1 MASRTSSFI
10 MLHGVLF
17 LIFNGEWCWSSCS
30 KVKNFL
36 WKLPKFNTNH
46 GCRSINIQGAVGTTW
61 RAWRMFVTLSRAPS
75 CFQRLCWCLCN
86 VIITHQK
93 VFVFSSLHTPFFP
106 LFFYNPN
113 ATQPIISLDTVNA
126 NQLRK
131 LHAGFVRRVSS
142 VVEFVCYVQL

>member
-1 MASRTSSFI
+1 
-10 MLHGVLF
+10 
-17 LIFNGEWCWSSCS
+17 
-30 KVKNFL
+30 
-36 WKLPKFNTNH
+36 
-46 GCRSINIQGAVGTTW
+46 
-61 RAWRMFVTLSRAPS
+61 MFVTLSRAPS

-93 VFVFSSLHTPFFP
+93 VFVFSSLHTTVSFFISF
-106 LFFYNPN
+106 LFFFFYNPN